1 MAQGAIQSQM
11 KIQSH
16 MKRSDSDPGV
26 YSKFESKTSPQDSGA
41 DSILR
46 RCFRSLYLTLFP
58 ANLIVDRLQRRQ
70 ATLSPSGEKAE
81 MMEGRCWIL
90 RSRRA
95 SYGQFFAA
103 GFARKGPAGVEWH
116 KRHGNEICSRKLDTI
131 GRYKSL
137 LHRCVDL
144 NDPFWFLTGGSAVR
158 K

>member
-90 RSRRA
+90 RSRLAWYR
-95 SYGQFFAA
+95 QIFAA
-103 GFARKGPAGVEWH
+103 FLQGLQGFEAEPVSNGTNAMATKFVRESSTRSAG
-116 KRHGNEICSRKLDTI
+116 T
-131 GRYKSL
+131 SL
-137 LHRCVDL
+137 YCTVV
-144 NDPFWFLTGGSAVR
+144 WI
-158 K
+158 